1 MHQPAC
7 PTHICKALR
16 ILVLAAPDA
25 LLNLTEGHGVRDAC
39 IIVLGNLWERLP
51 YRPEEDVLHRQAKHG
66 LHLLAGCI
74 HPVEDIQALGQ
85 EGERAWGLLLQLVC
99 MRVMLLQLVCCC
111 SEGWQIP
118 RCQGPLAFDSPL
130 DLQEGSRKQA
140 QTVMINT
147 ATGEGRVG
155 PHQGV
160 LTVLAT
166 SVRHADSTS

>member
-1 MHQPAC
+1 M
-7 PTHICKALR
+7 
-16 ILVLAAPDA
+16 
-25 LLNLTEGHGVRDAC
+25 
-39 IIVLGNLWERLP
+39 W
-51 YRPEEDVLHRQAKHG
+51 
-66 LHLLAGCI
+66 
-74 HPVEDIQALGQ
+74 
-85 EGERAWGLLLQLVC
+85 
-99 MRVMLLQLVCCC
+99 VMLLQLVCCC

-118 RCQGPLAFDSPL
+118 GCQGPLAFDSPL